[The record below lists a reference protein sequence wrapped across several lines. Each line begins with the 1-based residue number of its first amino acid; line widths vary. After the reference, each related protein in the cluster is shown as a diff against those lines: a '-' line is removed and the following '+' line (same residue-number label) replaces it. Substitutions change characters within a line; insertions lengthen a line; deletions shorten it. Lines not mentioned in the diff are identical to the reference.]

1 MAISLDD
8 VPTERQDEA
17 NDTTQGDSMALRW
30 INKMVP
36 RSSRVLTQPQPV
48 DTVPSSTNLP
58 EGLLTPTPTPMAAN
72 ATDAVPTKD
81 QTIGSEPHQAQQVGL
96 KGSMRFHATEADIPP
111 DIERND
117 GQPRAPQPAFDTR
130 SKVLANTA
138 ATSEHEDPL
147 QSRAWVGASFSRSG
161 DAMNSRLSLDPQL
174 KMEILATASDKS
186 AEALS
191 TAAGS
196 SIHTAAKRTWL
207 GRAVVA
213 CLGIAVFLQWGM
225 FCQSLWQQGGVFAIV
240 AVALNIALIT
250 AVSGIGIRIWQCRQ
264 QRQRLTALRQQS
276 LMLQQHQGYGQ
287 SQIWLR
293 QLAQQLKR
301 PNADLTGVRPE
312 WTDAEVVQIAASQW
326 LGPIEWQVQQLT
338 RRAAV
343 EGALASSLSPVALL
357 DMLLISWRAN
367 RLAVDIANA
376 YGAELSW
383 WQRGRLMKKFLQLL
397 LWTAGSDIAFDAATE
412 LSSVELTAKISGRLS
427 QGVLVGIWL
436 HRFGRFCQQELQP
449 IALHSE
455 SPPALQKALK
465 GQAAVDASP
474 WWQDLFAQLKQRR
487 ASVRTD

>member
-1 MAISLDD
+1 LAISLDD
-8 VPTERQDEA
+8 VPTECQDEA

-30 INKMVP
+30 INKIVP
-36 RSSRVLTQPQPV
+36 SSSRVLTQPQPV
-48 DTVPSSTNLP
+48 DTVPSSTTLP
-58 EGLLTPTPTPMAAN
+58 EGLLTPTPKPMAAN
-72 ATDAVPTKD
+72 ATDALPTKD
-81 QTIGSEPHQAQQVGL
+81 QTIGAEPHHAQQVGL
-96 KGSMRFHATEADIPP
+96 KGSMRFHATEADITP
-111 DIERND
+111 DIERTG
-117 GQPRAPQPAFDTR
+117 GQPRSPQPAFDAR
-130 SKVLANTA
+130 ANVLPTTA
-138 ATSEHEDPL
+138 AASAHEEQM
-147 QSRAWVGASFSRSG
+147 QSSAWVDASSSRSG

-186 AEALS
+186 AGDLS
-191 TAAGS
+191 TTAGS
-196 SIHTAAKRTWL
+196 TTHTTVKRTWL

-213 CLGIAVFLQWGM
+213 CLGIAVLLQWGL

-240 AVALNIALIT
+240 AVALNVAMMT
-250 AVSGIGIRIWQCRQ
+250 GFSVMGIRVWQRRQ
-264 QRQRLTALRQQS
+264 QHQRLMTIRQQS

-287 SQIWLR
+287 SQTWLR

-301 PNADLTGVRPE
+301 PNADLTGARPE
-312 WTDAEVVQIAASQW
+312 WTDAEVVQIAACQW
-326 LGPIEWQVQQLT
+326 LGPIEWQVQQLR

-343 EGALASSLSPVALL
+343 EGALACSLSPVALL
-357 DMLLISWRAN
+357 DILLISWRAN

-376 YGAELSW
+376 YGAELSR

-465 GQAAVDASP
+465 GQAAADASP